1 MKVKVIKMQTH
12 APRFRCSNAGS
23 AMNQMPYHITL
34 SFAIKLNIALLNLI
48 ILMVEVVVEIIVE
61 MAAGEVVLMVD
72 PFVEEEDITTI
83 AF

>member
-1 MKVKVIKMQTH
+1 MTQT
-12 APRFRCSNAGS
+12 
-23 AMNQMPYHITL
+23 PYHITL

>member
-1 MKVKVIKMQTH
+1 
-12 APRFRCSNAGS
+12 
-23 AMNQMPYHITL
+23 MNQAPYHIIL
-34 SFAIKLNIALLNLI
+34 SFAIKLNIALLDLI